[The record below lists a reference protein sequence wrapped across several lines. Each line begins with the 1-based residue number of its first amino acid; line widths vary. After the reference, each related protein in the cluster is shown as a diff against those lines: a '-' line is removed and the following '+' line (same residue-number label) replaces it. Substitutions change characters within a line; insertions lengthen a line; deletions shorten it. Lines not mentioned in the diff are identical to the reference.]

1 MIFLSTR
8 NSKIKLNC
16 KLYLL
21 VEKGK
26 SIFKLRK
33 FITRILINYE
43 FIACSENRP
52 DSDWSDWV
60 TFCCFT
66 QIMEKYGYL
75 LVGAIPSIC
84 VRRDVFNALFY
95 LVSIQEKSG
104 KIVKEVTETTTLRVS
119 HDTRLGIA
127 SYKVISNTTQ
137 DHRENVDVKEI
148 KDLERIVFPDV
159 QTNGLHHETGS
170 GCKCETF
177 HVQWNLITF

>member
-1 MIFLSTR
+1 M
-8 NSKIKLNC
+8 
-16 KLYLL
+16 
-21 VEKGK
+21 
-26 SIFKLRK
+26 
-33 FITRILINYE
+33 FITRILINYQ
-43 FIACSENRP
+43 FIACTKSRS
-52 DSDWSDWV
+52 DSDWSWV
-60 TFCCFT
+60 HFCCFI
-66 QIMEKYGYL
+66 QIIKKYSYL
-75 LVGAIPSIC
+75 LIGAIASIC
-84 VRRDVFNALFY
+84 VRRDFFNALFY

-159 QTNGLHHETGS
+159 QTNGLHHETDS

-177 HVQWNLITF
+177 HVQ